1 MRNFRILFVLILL
14 ALAPVSGAWSAT
26 SRSSKAGVQRS
37 PQATALPLHLQ
48 ILRRLWVG
56 AWTKEGCGAD
66 PLGRCGTAG
75 ISSQPQDSEEGCRI
89 DPLGR
94 CLTGN

>member
-14 ALAPVSGAWSAT
+14 ALVPVSGAWSAT
-26 SRSSKAGVQRS
+26 SRSSKAGGQKP
-37 PQATALPLHLQ
+37 PQATALPLRLQ
-48 ILRRLWVG
+48 VLQQLWVG
-56 AWTKEGCGAD
+56 FWTKEGCGAD

-75 ISSQPQDSEEGCRI
+75 ITSQSQESDEGCRV